1 MENKLIYENNI
12 VEINKV
18 YTNALIKILSPL
30 LFEGLVS
37 IYKRSKDLFSENEND
52 KITLEDIFK
61 ICLKDVSNLN
71 NYILTKELERI
82 KEATKSS
89 GYFDNLLKSVV
100 KSYIILLTYNLSKK
114 ECILI
119 EEKEHEKVDSVKFI
133 HICYIE
139 LARNIFRNPKSFI
152 DYIEENNIN
161 DEDFDDE
168 YNGKYINM
176 IENAI
181 QKAIYKILPFEKIVN
196 DYLKSDYVKKI
207 DNDEEKKLQDDLV
220 NKITNNILEK
230 VILKQHLL
238 NKDIN
243 YLNEPNKLTEQ
254 FSDYKENKQ
263 NDSYLQEYRNIL
275 LNGGNDDTNN
285 DKELNKVEEIQINQN
300 DTFEQNNI
308 EQKDNEE
315 DKLLKQVLNI
325 GSNNQS
331 NQINNNQSNQIN
343 NNQSQINNQSLNNTQ
358 QQINNNQ
365 SLNNQHQINNQSLNN
380 QQQIN
385 NQSLNNQQQINN
397 QSLNNQQQIN
407 NQSLNNQ
414 SQINQTQINNNQSL
428 NDTQQQNNKSS
439 LDEQIENEIN
449 KHKQYLNQQS
459 QIQQTNQQQHT
470 NQNFSDNI

>member
-12 VEINKV
+12 VEINKI
-18 YTNALIKILSPL
+18 YTNALIKILAPI

-82 KEATKSS
+82 KEASKSS

-114 ECILI
+114 ECVLI
-119 EEKEHEKVDSVKFI
+119 EEKEHEKIDSVKFI

-168 YNGKYINM
+168 YNGKYIKM
-176 IENAI
+176 IEDVI
-181 QKAIYKILPFEKIVN
+181 QKALYKILPFEKIVN

-207 DNDEEKKLQDDLV
+207 DNDEEKKLQDELV

-230 VILKQHLL
+230 VILKQKLL
-238 NKDIN
+238 NNIDYTK
-243 YLNEPNKLTEQ
+243 EPNKLTEQ
-254 FSDYKENKQ
+254 FSDYKEDKQ

-275 LNGGNDDTNN
+275 MNGGNDDIN
-285 DKELNKVEEIQINQN
+285 DKELNKVEEFQINQSN
-300 DTFEQNNI
+300 QQNTN
-308 EQKDNEE
+308 QLKDNDDEE

-331 NQINNNQSNQIN
+331 NPNQSNHLNQSNQIN
-343 NNQSQINNQSLNNTQ
+343 QSNQSNQTNQINQIKQTNQSQINNQS
-358 QQINNNQ
+358 
-365 SLNNQHQINNQSLNN
+365 NN
-380 QQQIN
+380 QQT
-385 NQSLNNQQQINN
+385 NNQQT
-397 QSLNNQQQIN
+397 
-407 NQSLNNQ
+407 
-414 SQINQTQINNNQSL
+414 QTK
-428 NDTQQQNNKSS
+428 TQ
-439 LDEQIENEIN
+439 LDEQIEKEIN
-449 KHKQYLNQQS
+449 EQKQLSQQTQHNTNNQQT
-459 QIQQTNQQQHT
+459 Q
-470 NQNFSDNI
+470 QNFTDYIN

>member
-18 YTNALIKILSPL
+18 YTNALIKILSPI

-71 NYILTKELERI
+71 NYILTKELDRI

-114 ECILI
+114 ECVLI

-176 IENAI
+176 IENVI

-207 DNDEEKKLQDDLV
+207 DNDEDKKLQDDLI
-220 NKITNNILEK
+220 NKITNNLMEK
-230 VILKQHLL
+230 VILKQKLL
-238 NKDIN
+238 NKDTN
-243 YLNEPNKLTEQ
+243 YLKSPNKLTEQ
-254 FSDYKENKQ
+254 FSDYKEDKDNKN
-263 NDSYLQEYRNIL
+263 NDSYLQEYKNIL
-275 LNGGNDDTNN
+275 MNGGIDEIN
-285 DKELNKVEEIQINQN
+285 DKELNKVEEIQINNQ
-300 DTFEQNNI
+300 DTFNDKPKE
-308 EQKDNEE
+308 DDEE

-325 GSNNQS
+325 GSNNQQFIS
-331 NQINNNQSNQIN
+331 SQQNQTNP
-343 NNQSQINNQSLNNTQ
+343 SLNHKT
-358 QQINNNQ
+358 
-365 SLNNQHQINNQSLNN
+365 
-380 QQQIN
+380 QQIN
-385 NQSLNNQQQINN
+385 NQSQQI
-397 QSLNNQQQIN
+397 QEQPQTQQI
-407 NQSLNNQ
+407 
-414 SQINQTQINNNQSL
+414 QTK
-428 NDTQQQNNKSS
+428 TQ
-439 LDEQIENEIN
+439 LDEQIEKDINEQ
-449 KHKQYLNQQS
+449 KLLTQQS
-459 QIQQTNQQQHT
+459 YKQNTTQNIPQNIPQNTQ
-470 NQNFSDNI
+470 QNFSDDIN

>member
-18 YTNALIKILSPL
+18 YTNALIKILSPI

-71 NYILTKELERI
+71 NYILTKELDRI

-89 GYFDNLLKSVV
+89 GYFGNLLKSVV

-114 ECILI
+114 ECVLI

-139 LARNIFRNPKSFI
+139 LARNIFRNPKAFI

-176 IENAI
+176 IENVI

-207 DNDEEKKLQDDLV
+207 DNEEEKKLQDELV
-220 NKITNNILEK
+220 NKITNNIMEK
-230 VILKQHLL
+230 VILRQKLL
-238 NKDIN
+238 NNDEN
-243 YLNEPNKLTEQ
+243 YLKEPNKLTEQ
-254 FSDYKENKQ
+254 FSDYKENKENKQ

-275 LNGGNDDTNN
+275 INGGESN
-285 DKELNKVEEIQINQN
+285 DKELNKVEEFKL
-300 DTFEQNNI
+300 DDNNKEI
-308 EQKDNEE
+308 ENKENEDNEE
-315 DKLLKQVLNI
+315 DEILKQVLNI
-325 GSNNQS
+325 GSNNSQ
-331 NQINNNQSNQIN
+331 NNQ
-343 NNQSQINNQSLNNTQ
+343 QSQQLTNQNIQQTQ
-358 QQINNNQ
+358 QQNQQLTNQNIINNTNTQ
-365 SLNNQHQINNQSLNN
+365 LQ
-380 QQQIN
+380 
-385 NQSLNNQQQINN
+385 
-397 QSLNNQQQIN
+397 
-407 NQSLNNQ
+407 
-414 SQINQTQINNNQSL
+414 QTQQKQPQTLEDKIQNDL
-428 NDTQQQNNKSS
+428 NIYTQQTQQQNNT
-439 LDEQIENEIN
+439 QNNTQN
-449 KHKQYLNQQS
+449 K
-459 QIQQTNQQQHT
+459 
-470 NQNFSDNI
+470 FSDEK

>member
-12 VEINKV
+12 VEINKI

-71 NYILTKELERI
+71 NYILTKELDRI

-161 DEDFDDE
+161 DENFDDE

-176 IENAI
+176 IENVV

-207 DNDEEKKLQDDLV
+207 DTDEEKKLQDELV
-220 NKITNNILEK
+220 NKITNNLLEK
-230 VILKQHLL
+230 VILKQKLL
-238 NKDIN
+238 NQSQSNN
-243 YLNEPNKLTEQ
+243 YLKEPNKLTEQ
-254 FSDYKENKQ
+254 FSDYKVNNDIKQ
-263 NDSYLQEYRNIL
+263 NDSYLQEYKNIL
-275 LNGGNDDTNN
+275 LNGGNDESN
-285 DKELNKVEEIQINQN
+285 DKELNKVEEFKINQSN
-300 DTFEQNNI
+300 QSNTI
-308 EQKDNEE
+308 KQKEDDEE

-325 GSNNQS
+325 GSNNQTNIS
-331 NQINNNQSNQIN
+331 NQLNNQSNHI
-343 NNQSQINNQSLNNTQ
+343 NQSNHQSNYQSNYQSNHQSLNQ
-358 QQINNNQ
+358 QNQ
-365 SLNNQHQINNQSLNN
+365 QLNNL
-380 QQQIN
+380 
-385 NQSLNNQQQINN
+385 
-397 QSLNNQQQIN
+397 
-407 NQSLNNQ
+407 
-414 SQINQTQINNNQSL
+414 SQTKTQ
-428 NDTQQQNNKSS
+428 
-439 LDEQIENEIN
+439 LDEQIEKDINEQN
-449 KHKQYLNQQS
+449 LLSHQTQ
-459 QIQQTNQQQHT
+459 QIQQTNQQLQQNNQQTHQNNQETQHNNQQT
-470 NQNFSDNI
+470 NQQTNQQNNTQQNFSDDIN

>member
-18 YTNALIKILSPL
+18 YTNALIKILSPI

-71 NYILTKELERI
+71 NYILTKELDRI

-139 LARNIFRNPKSFI
+139 LARNIFRNPKAFI

-176 IENAI
+176 IENVI

-207 DNDEEKKLQDDLV
+207 DNEEEKKLQDELV
-220 NKITNNILEK
+220 NKITNNIIEK
-230 VILKQHLL
+230 VILKQKLL
-238 NKDIN
+238 NNDEN
-243 YLNEPNKLTEQ
+243 YLKEPNKLTEQ

-275 LNGGNDDTNN
+275 MNGGDSNN
-285 DKELNKVEEIQINQN
+285 IGLNKVEEFKL
-300 DTFEQNNI
+300 DDNNKEI
-308 EQKDNEE
+308 ENKENEDNEE
-315 DKLLKQVLNI
+315 DEILKQVLNI
-325 GSNNQS
+325 GSNNSQ
-331 NQINNNQSNQIN
+331 NNQQYQQQI
-343 NNQSQINNQSLNNTQ
+343 Q
-358 QQINNNQ
+358 QQINQN
-365 SLNNQHQINNQSLNN
+365 
-380 QQQIN
+380 
-385 NQSLNNQQQINN
+385 
-397 QSLNNQQQIN
+397 
-407 NQSLNNQ
+407 
-414 SQINQTQINNNQSL
+414 INNNTNTLKQSQQNQQL
-428 NDTQQQNNKSS
+428 TNQNQQLTNQNINNNTNTQLQQIQQQTQTQKQPQTLENKIQDDINIYTQQTQQQNIIQNNTQNK
-439 LDEQIENEIN
+439 
-449 KHKQYLNQQS
+449 
-459 QIQQTNQQQHT
+459 
-470 NQNFSDNI
+470 FSDEKIN

>member
-18 YTNALIKILSPL
+18 YTNALIKILSPI

-71 NYILTKELERI
+71 NYILTKELDRI

-114 ECILI
+114 ECVLI
-119 EEKEHEKVDSVKFI
+119 EEKEHEKIDSVKFI

-139 LARNIFRNPKSFI
+139 LARNIFRNPKAFI

-176 IENAI
+176 IENVI

-196 DYLKSDYVKKI
+196 DYLKSDYIKKI
-207 DNDEEKKLQDDLV
+207 DNEEEKKLQDELV
-220 NKITNNILEK
+220 NKITNNIIEK
-230 VILKQHLL
+230 VILKQKLL
-238 NKDIN
+238 NNDEN
-243 YLNEPNKLTEQ
+243 YLKEPNKLTEQ

-275 LNGGNDDTNN
+275 MNGGDSNDIG
-285 DKELNKVEEIQINQN
+285 LNKVEEFKL
-300 DTFEQNNI
+300 DDNNKEI
-308 EQKDNEE
+308 ENKENEDNEE
-315 DKLLKQVLNI
+315 DEILKQVLNI
-325 GSNNQS
+325 GSNNSQN
-331 NQINNNQSNQIN
+331 NQQTQQQTNQNINNNTNTLKQSQQNQQLTNQNIN
-343 NNQSQINNQSLNNTQ
+343 NNTNTQLQQTQQQTQ
-358 QQINNNQ
+358 QQI
-365 SLNNQHQINNQSLNN
+365 
-380 QQQIN
+380 QQQT
-385 NQSLNNQQQINN
+385 QK
-397 QSLNNQQQIN
+397 
-407 NQSLNNQ
+407 Q
-414 SQINQTQINNNQSL
+414 SQTLENKIQDDINIYTQQ
-428 NDTQQQNNKSS
+428 TQQQN
-439 LDEQIENEIN
+439 I
-449 KHKQYLNQQS
+449 
-459 QIQQTNQQQHT
+459 IQNNTQNNTQK
-470 NQNFSDNI
+470 NFSDEKIN

>member
-18 YTNALIKILSPL
+18 YTNALIKILSPI

-71 NYILTKELERI
+71 NYILTKELDRI

-114 ECILI
+114 ECVLI

-139 LARNIFRNPKSFI
+139 LARNIFRNPKAFI

-176 IENAI
+176 IENVI

-207 DNDEEKKLQDDLV
+207 DNEEEKKLQDELV
-220 NKITNNILEK
+220 NKITNNIMEK
-230 VILKQHLL
+230 VILRQKLL
-238 NKDIN
+238 NNDEN
-243 YLNEPNKLTEQ
+243 YLKEPNKLTEQ
-254 FSDYKENKQ
+254 FSDYKENKENKQ

-275 LNGGNDDTNN
+275 INGGESN
-285 DKELNKVEEIQINQN
+285 DKELNKVEEFKL
-300 DTFEQNNI
+300 DDNNKEI
-308 EQKDNEE
+308 ENKENEDNEE
-315 DKLLKQVLNI
+315 DEILKQVLNI
-325 GSNNQS
+325 GSNNSQ
-331 NQINNNQSNQIN
+331 NNQ
-343 NNQSQINNQSLNNTQ
+343 QSQQLTNQNIQQTQ
-358 QQINNNQ
+358 QQNQQLTNQNIINNTNTQ
-365 SLNNQHQINNQSLNN
+365 LQ
-380 QQQIN
+380 
-385 NQSLNNQQQINN
+385 
-397 QSLNNQQQIN
+397 
-407 NQSLNNQ
+407 
-414 SQINQTQINNNQSL
+414 QTQQKQPQTLEDKIQNDL
-428 NDTQQQNNKSS
+428 NIYTQQTQQQNNT
-439 LDEQIENEIN
+439 QNNTQN
-449 KHKQYLNQQS
+449 K
-459 QIQQTNQQQHT
+459 
-470 NQNFSDNI
+470 FSDEK